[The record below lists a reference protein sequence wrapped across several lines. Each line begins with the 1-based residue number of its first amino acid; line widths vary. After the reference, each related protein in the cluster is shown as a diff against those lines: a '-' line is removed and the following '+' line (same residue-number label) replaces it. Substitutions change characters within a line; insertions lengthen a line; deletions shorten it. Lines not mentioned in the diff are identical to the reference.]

1 MSQTSS
7 SPCAPGSAD
16 HCSERACSSPALLWP
31 RKWAPLLLS
40 LAIAL
45 AFRALATQAQCTA
58 EFVTCLDDGTKAW
71 PTTTQHADDSEQ
83 CAVNFSLPACAFFAS
98 LQSEVGGGQCG
109 WTDVVAGKHGP
120 AFLVLEGVRCLLPVV
135 LPSFAE
141 PLDLAKPHD
150 DLCPV
155 DAEAPPDDEAS
166 DVIALHEASFFSVVD
181 GAAPAVAEPDFEP
194 CVSSP
199 LCSSFDGLRPD
210 STSACR
216 LAGVAPPDSN
226 DAGAQQVHT
235 ALLRLQGTIETTD
248 GQKSTVVHNN
258 TTTVV
263 HGRGH
268 LDTLA
273 PAPPPV
279 DSGLRHPNNVVLSI
293 PLSIPVCPTTWG
305 LPNDVAV
312 KYADSY
318 SDVCASAW
326 ASPARAPLGIT
337 PASQP
342 PPPPPPP
349 PSVVGEEDEASLSL
363 SVPPST
369 LLVQVVLRFLLN
381 DDSGGLVQAPF
392 ATNICHDVLTTLF
405 TIFTGAVLVPII
417 VAPPRHSLGASSSS
431 RGRTLRL
438 TLPLVLVLCVATPA
452 VASVYSSEGKGLQFS
467 RPTSDGGA
475 LETAGTELQFDGD
488 KELTTPLRATVTDL
502 VSGACTETSRLLD
515 DDERNG
521 RLEAAAF
528 DNDNY
533 ETNKMSLAAYAA
545 ATHNPA
551 KKGEPEYAA
560 GGANPWTT
568 AFSDGEM
575 KVQLVG
581 TAADQS
587 SSRSIGRMSP
597 PDDDLTEWSLAAESA
612 DNPAK
617 KAAPDEGGT
626 VGGVDPGTPRPPDD
640 DMNGNFL
647 VAENS
652 ALRPPHDGGKA
663 GSVSTGTTAT
673 TTLNDDV
680 TNGSLKGDANA
691 VSTKSSNAPP
701 TESRNRGLASTT
713 VLTQDFLAAY
723 NSAAVG
729 DTINLTPS
737 ATAYTGSSCT
747 GSASSDPTSL
757 CMTKAV
763 TIACA
768 VGTGSGSCTFN
779 GLNTGTNGRRL
790 VIVETGTTTTTTF
803 QQLTF
808 TKGYVGG
815 MNLGSGMFIS
825 KSTTTILFCEFKSN
839 TAGYGGGG
847 LFISSSTV
855 ALTSCKFTSNSGVR
869 SVVQL
874 ACLIPQILTS
884 LFSSLLSSLGQFQ
897 PVRNKPSTFSAC
909 LPDTANTNL

>member
-1 MSQTSS
+1 MFWASARPFHPRPPRSSPKPTSRALVYLPLGNCLTQLPPTSILPPSLLLLVTSRPLLVPDPSWTAHHPPPRPPFTPSHPSSMSQTSS

-326 ASPARAPLGIT
+326 ASPARAPLG
-337 PASQP
+337 PALHLARPGRSQVP
-342 PPPPPPP
+342 LERRLRGAR
-349 PSVVGEEDEASLSL
+349 PSPFCHQHMSRRPDYPVYNLYRRRAGPHHRGTATAFTWSKQFFAGPDSTVNFAVGSGTLRRHSGRSLSL
-363 SVPPST
+363 FVRGKRSSIFSPDFRWG
-369 LLVQVVLRFLLN
+369 RFGN
-381 DDSGGLVQAPF
+381 
-392 ATNICHDVLTTLF
+392 
-405 TIFTGAVLVPII
+405 
-417 VAPPRHSLGASSSS
+417 R
-431 RGRTLRL
+431 
-438 TLPLVLVLCVATPA
+438 
-452 VASVYSSEGKGLQFS
+452 
-467 RPTSDGGA
+467 
-475 LETAGTELQFDGD
+475 
-488 KELTTPLRATVTDL
+488 
-502 VSGACTETSRLLD
+502 
-515 DDERNG
+515 RNG
-521 RLEAAAF
+521 AAIR
-528 DNDNY
+528 
-533 ETNKMSLAAYAA
+533 
-545 ATHNPA
+545 
-551 KKGEPEYAA
+551 
-560 GGANPWTT
+560 W
-568 AFSDGEM
+568 
-575 KVQLVG
+575 
-581 TAADQS
+581 
-587 SSRSIGRMSP
+587 
-597 PDDDLTEWSLAAESA
+597 
-612 DNPAK
+612 
-617 KAAPDEGGT
+617 
-626 VGGVDPGTPRPPDD
+626 
-640 DMNGNFL
+640 
-647 VAENS
+647 
-652 ALRPPHDGGKA
+652 
-663 GSVSTGTTAT
+663 
-673 TTLNDDV
+673 
-680 TNGSLKGDANA
+680 
-691 VSTKSSNAPP
+691 
-701 TESRNRGLASTT
+701 
-713 VLTQDFLAAY
+713 
-723 NSAAVG
+723 
-729 DTINLTPS
+729 
-737 ATAYTGSSCT
+737 
-747 GSASSDPTSL
+747 
-757 CMTKAV
+757 
-763 TIACA
+763 
-768 VGTGSGSCTFN
+768 
-779 GLNTGTNGRRL
+779 
-790 VIVETGTTTTTTF
+790 
-803 QQLTF
+803 
-808 TKGYVGG
+808 
-815 MNLGSGMFIS
+815 
-825 KSTTTILFCEFKSN
+825 
-839 TAGYGGGG
+839 
-847 LFISSSTV
+847 
-855 ALTSCKFTSNSGVR
+855 
-869 SVVQL
+869 
-874 ACLIPQILTS
+874 
-884 LFSSLLSSLGQFQ
+884 
-897 PVRNKPSTFSAC
+897 
-909 LPDTANTNL
+909 